1 MPQGLDTSV
10 PKHELSNRGPDFPGR
25 RVLTVQG
32 MRVLLDAEDSD
43 LAQWNWRLSTRTAL
57 RRRVRLVDT
66 KTKRVTH
73 RWVVLHRQIAKRAFG
88 LAEEPLRVGFRNK
101 AILDCRR
108 QNLVLMD

>member
-1 MPQGLDTSV
+1 MPQGLDTTS
-10 PKHELSNRGPDFPGR
+10 PRHGLFNRPPDFPGR

-32 MRVLLDAEDSD
+32 MRVLLDAADAD
-43 LAQWNWRLSTRTAL
+43 LAQWTWRFSTRTAL

-66 KTKRVTH
+66 KTKRLVY